1 MFSILL
7 TPLLMLL
14 SVFGLYSPHA
24 QHSSPFPSAT
34 VRPVTT
40 IAKKTS
46 TTTPA
51 QKPTVVSATT
61 QSKKDIVVEKPAEK
75 QPEPKPKAQSEPVQV
90 TPPAPKPQPAVQGDY
105 ASETEAHILVLMNA
119 ERAKAGLG
127 MLQQD
132 TQLATIARLHSADML
147 NRDFFDHT
155 NPDDCSSSC
164 RANNADYDW
173 SSIGENIY
181 MTDGYDL
188 STTEEAEMV
197 VDGWMHSAGHRAN
210 ILGAKYTNAGV
221 GVFVQGEKVYVTA
234 MYSKPR

>member
-7 TPLLMLL
+7 TPFVMLL
-14 SVFGLYSPHA
+14 TVFGLYSPHA
-24 QHSSPFPSAT
+24 QHSSLSPSAT
-34 VRPVTT
+34 VRPAITV
-40 IAKKTS
+40 AKKTP

-51 QKPTVVSATT
+51 EKPASA
-61 QSKKDIVVEKPAEK
+61 SAAVPKKVVVEKSAEK
-75 QPEPKPKAQSEPVQV
+75 KPEPKSAAESEPVKENI
-90 TPPAPKPQPAVQGDY
+90 PAPKQEPVEPNDY
-105 ASETEAHILVLMNA
+105 ASQTEAQILALMNA

-132 TQLATIARLHSADML
+132 TRLAAIARVHSADML

-181 MTDGYDL
+181 MTEGHDL
-188 STTEEAEMV
+188 SATEEAEMV
-197 VDGWMHSAGHRAN
+197 VDGWMHSAGHKAN
-210 ILGAKYTNAGV
+210 ILGTKYTNAGV
-221 GVFVQGEKVYVTA
+221 GVFVQGDKVYVTA